1 MADPGFRKEPGFLLW
16 GFGKGDG
23 GGPGG
28 VSVACRAARRPGG
41 RWRRQARSEAAPG
54 CPGRLGRRPQA
65 LARACA
71 AASLPCS
78 SGMIFAAAS
87 SPARIAALRCVKS
100 LALIAAR
107 FGRITTSAYLSSS

>member
-16 GFGKGDG
+16 GFGTGMAASRAGERRVPRGALERAG
-23 GGPGG
+23 G
-28 VSVACRAARRPGG
+28 ARRGPRRLG
-41 RWRRQARSEAAPG
+41 R
-54 CPGRLGRRPQA
+54 PGRLDRRLQA

>member
-16 GFGKGDG
+16 GFGTGMAA
-23 GGPGG
+23 
-28 VSVACRAARRPGG
+28 SRAGERRVPD
-41 RWRRQARSEAAPG
+41 REAPCSALVAPG
-54 CPGRLGRRPQA
+54 EVRGGSGPGRLDRRLQA

-71 AASLPCS
+71 AASLLCS

-100 LALIAAR
+100 LALIAAK